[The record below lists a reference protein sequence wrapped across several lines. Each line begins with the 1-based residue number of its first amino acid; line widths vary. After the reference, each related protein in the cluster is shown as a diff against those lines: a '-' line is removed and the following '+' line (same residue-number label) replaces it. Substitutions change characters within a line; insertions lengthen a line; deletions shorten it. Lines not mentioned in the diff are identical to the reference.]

1 MKAALILV
9 TVSWDPTTFP
19 FQIAEKP
26 KDLSSLIIASAK
38 VHDASTK
45 WS

>member
-9 TVSWDPTTFP
+9 RVSWDPTSFP
-19 FQIAEKP
+19 FQIAGKP
-26 KDLSSLIIASAK
+26 KDLSSSIIASAK